1 MGRGFDFVGP
11 SIHRPR
17 MDYESVLQSRG
28 RRPFR
33 VTLMSCAGGFGLYV
47 CVCLIMQRYRHTI
60 CGKKKL
66 CI

>member
-17 MDYESVLQSRG
+17 MDYESVLQPRG

-47 CVCLIMQRYRHTI
+47 CVFNYATLPPYNLWQ
-60 CGKKKL
+60 KKL